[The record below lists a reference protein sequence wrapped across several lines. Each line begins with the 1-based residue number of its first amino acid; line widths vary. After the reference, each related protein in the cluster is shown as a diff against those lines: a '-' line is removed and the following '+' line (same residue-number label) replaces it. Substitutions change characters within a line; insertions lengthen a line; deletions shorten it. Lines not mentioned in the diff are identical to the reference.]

1 MKTMSQDNGLKKCNL
16 SPLYRLERNTNFKSL
31 LIFSLVTA
39 AMIVLAIGMYGMMTD
54 VMESVISAFGEE
66 TATYL
71 EEIMGSNDFNS
82 YFIMHIGEWWGLF
95 AVIYG
100 SFLGYQLVAANFRNN
115 SSTMLY
121 SLNLTRNNILN
132 TKFVRLTINS
142 VLFNIFL
149 GITSLA
155 GVFAFGY
162 SVNILNL
169 CVYTLF
175 MLIITLLSGLIMFA
189 VTVLL
194 PKKLSPV
201 LSIVLPIILVFFS
214 SLALMDKNLDFFAYF
229 SPISLAFTTGPKNI
243 LTTGFADVNYYI
255 LALWTILPVVLTII
269 AYKKFGEKDLI

>member
-229 SPISLAFTTGPKNI
+229 SPISLAFTTG
-243 LTTGFADVNYYI
+243 T
-255 LALWTILPVVLTII
+255 
-269 AYKKFGEKDLI
+269 